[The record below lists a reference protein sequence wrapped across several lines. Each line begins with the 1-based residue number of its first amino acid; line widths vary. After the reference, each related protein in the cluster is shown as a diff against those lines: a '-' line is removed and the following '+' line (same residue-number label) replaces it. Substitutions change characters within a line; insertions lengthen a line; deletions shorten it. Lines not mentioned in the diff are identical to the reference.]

1 MPYKINWDLKS
12 AHIVYSGNIDNE
24 EIKRAHY
31 EVNNDIRFSEC
42 TNLVLD
48 IMECNMD
55 NVEVPKLIGVAGLDI
70 GNLKM
75 RDRHKITMLAK
86 DPDNIKKAENY
97 IRLFKKITPKIKL
110 FNSLDDAI
118 PWLNSNP

>member
-1 MPYKINWDLKS
+1 MPYKINWHLKS
-12 AHIVYSGNIDNE
+12 AYIVYSGNIDNE
-24 EIKRAHY
+24 EIIRAHY

-55 NVEVPKLIGVAGLDI
+55 NVEVPTLIGVAGLDI

-86 DPDNIKKAENY
+86 G
-97 IRLFKKITPKIKL
+97 LKL
-110 FNSLDDAI
+110 KSRFFIS
-118 PWLNSNP
+118 